1 VTSLKGGDLGGSG
14 IRIGR
19 AGSGNLANNY
29 VSQCKICDLA
39 VYKHQPHRWSAN
51 PVGISHSDCLDGEGA

>member
-19 AGSGNLANNY
+19 AGSGNLANGY
-29 VSQCKICDLA
+29 VTQCKVCPFA
-39 VYKHQPHRWSAN
+39 VYKHQPHRWSSD
-51 PVGISHSDCLDGEGA
+51 PVGISHSDCLDKEER